1 MKLLACIPARGGSK
15 RIPNKNVVDFHGRPL
30 ISYSIDAARKSG
42 IFSDIIV
49 STDDEE
55 IARVAKTCGATIPF
69 IRDKSL
75 ADDFTGTFAVTRDAF
90 LKMQALGHDYDGI
103 CCIYATAPLLLPQYL
118 VGAQKIFED
127 EGVDSVLS
135 VCEFTFPIQR
145 ASILN
150 AKGEVQY
157 REPQYA
163 SCRSQDLEKC
173 YHDCG
178 QFYFY
183 RKDAILL
190 NEVKVS
196 KPFIVPTY
204 RVMDIDTREDLTY
217 AKVMYK
223 NLLEMHLE

>member
-15 RIPNKNVVDFHGRPL
+15 RIPHKNVVDFHGRPL

-55 IARVAKTCGATIPF
+55 IAKVSQECGATVPF
-69 IRDKSL
+69 MRDKSL

-90 LKMQALGHDYDGI
+90 LKMQAMGHDYDGI
-103 CCIYATAPLLLPQYL
+103 CCIYATAPLLLPEYL
-118 VGAQKIFED
+118 VRAEKMFEE
-127 EGVDSVLS
+127 EGIDSVLS
-135 VCEFTFPIQR
+135 ICEFTFPIQR
-145 ASILN
+145 AFILD
-150 AKGEVQY
+150 AQGEVRY
-157 REPQYA
+157 REPENA
-163 SCRSQDLEKC
+163 PRRSQDLEKC

-183 RKDAILL
+183 KKDAILS
-190 NEVKVS
+190 NTVKTTR
-196 KPFIVPTY
+196 PFIVPTY
-204 RVMDIDTREDLTY
+204 RVMDIDTKDDLTY